1 MEESCTSAD
10 LARRIDIYCNEQKER
25 RRQERESHKQTLDA
39 LKERK
44 KQQLKKPDKEENKA
58 VYSQIAQNM
67 EKTRDMV
74 RRSMSRASTISAE
87 EKQMALTEKEFAM
100 IRQKMDKI
108 DHHLNEMYKNW
119 HAEYGNANMLEECEE
134 IKNFYKPYL
143 DKYESKYRVLYQ
155 LL

>member
-1 MEESCTSAD
+1 MTTLEYSIQGGRIVHTSAD

-74 RRSMSRASTISAE
+74 
-87 EKQMALTEKEFAM
+87 
-100 IRQKMDKI
+100 
-108 DHHLNEMYKNW
+108 
-119 HAEYGNANMLEECEE
+119 
-134 IKNFYKPYL
+134 
-143 DKYESKYRVLYQ
+143 
-155 LL
+155 

>member
-1 MEESCTSAD
+1 MPSKKGKRP
-10 LARRIDIYCNEQKER
+10 LIKE
-25 RRQERESHKQTLDA
+25 
-39 LKERK
+39 
-44 KQQLKKPDKEENKA
+44 PDKEENKTA
-58 VYSQIAQNM
+58 YSQMAQNM

-74 RRSMSRASTISAE
+74 QRSMSAASTISTE

-108 DHHLNEMYKNW
+108 DHCLNEMYKNW
-119 HAEYGNANMLEECEE
+119 HTEYGNAHTLEECEK